1 VSEETVTV
9 TYGKAKV
16 VLSVAAIVAII
27 GAIGWVLYPK
37 GDDKPAIDNAIPA
50 IQRDVT
56 DIKVSVA
63 RIEGRLEELTRPRN
77 AVLAAVSDTA
87 AFRREQSQLEAK

>member
-1 VSEETVTV
+1 MSEETVTV
-9 TYGKAKV
+9 IYGKLKV
-16 VLSVAAIVAII
+16 VLPWVVVTAII

-37 GDDKPAIDNAIPA
+37 GDDKPVIDAIPA

-77 AVLAAVSDTA
+77 AVLAAV
-87 AFRREQSQLEAK
+87 EK